1 MAGNDDRAAV
11 LDIIEREAAES
22 GIPRDDFL
30 RFAYIETG
38 GQFNADAHNRGSG
51 AKGLFQ
57 FMPDTAAEFGLTGR
71 EFDAAANTDAAATL
85 YARNRT
91 QITNR
96 SAETGHP
103 FLSGSES
110 PNGLDMYLAHQQG
123 GGGYASIQRAIAT
136 GEFSRSDT
144 RTNILSNL
152 DQAEFARVTGHPRG
166 TISGLSDQDL
176 ATSFTQYWTAKYAAI
191 SIPDRGI
198 EATASLP
205 GAAARPDPLADGV
218 LSRSERGQEVRAL
231 QEQLNALGFRD
242 GQGNQLETTSGIYGQ
257 RTEEAVRSFQAAMG
271 AQQTGRA
278 DEATRQ
284 AITDQISR
292 PEAERTQAPQAQ
304 TPESPGATWPA
315 PGNMDINQA
324 DKPREGRGEFG
335 TPRSSGKPHGGIDIQ
350 GEVGDPIVAFA
361 GGVVQVAPGNADAG
375 NTVRIQH
382 DDGSMTK
389 YFHLDEFT
397 VRNGQRVEAGDQI
410 GTMGR
415 TGNTPTHGDTHLH
428 FELIRDGRRVDPL
441 PVLRGSEQID
451 PANVTRAAPSPGAM
465 QLGASGAAV
474 IALQEQLNQLGYRG
488 EDGQRLETKSGVFG
502 PQTDHALRVFQTD
515 SGIKVDGIYG
525 GESRTAIES
534 ASQRSQAS
542 NELLR
547 DGARGDGVAE
557 LQTRLHLLGYTDASG
572 RELAVDGVFGDSTHE
587 AVLNLQR
594 DNNIKVDGIVGPETR
609 GALDALEQGRGAAEP
624 SGPETSVQS
633 QGSFVHSMISAARD
647 ANFGDLR
654 GLVDKFAASDLGQA
668 WQQAAQQAKQQ
679 ADQQAAEQ
687 EKTSTDLSR

>member
-1 MAGNDDRAAV
+1 MAGLNDRAAV

-38 GQFNADAHNRGSG
+38 GKFNADAYNEDSG

-57 FMPDTAAEFGLTGR
+57 FMPSTAAEFGLTGR

-96 SAETGHP
+96 SAETGRP

-123 GGGYASIQRAIAT
+123 GGGYASIQSAIAT
-136 GEFSRSDT
+136 GDFSRSDT
-144 RTNILSNL
+144 RTNILGNI

-166 TISGLSDQDL
+166 SISGLSDRDL

-191 SIPDRGI
+191 EIPDRGI
-198 EATASLP
+198 EASAPLP

-218 LSRSERGQEVRAL
+218 LSRSERGQEVQAL
-231 QEQLNALGFRD
+231 QEQLNALGYRD

-257 RTEEAVRSFQAAMG
+257 RTEEAVRSFQAASG
-271 AQQTGRA
+271 VEQTGRA

-284 AITDQISR
+284 AIAEQMSR
-292 PEAERTQAPQAQ
+292 PESERTQPVEPQAS
-304 TPESPGATWPA
+304 ERPGATWPA

-324 DKPREGRGEFG
+324 DKPREGHGEFG

-350 GEVGDPIVAFA
+350 GDVGDPIVAFA
-361 GGVVQVAPGNADAG
+361 GGVVQVAPRNGAAG

-382 DDGSMTK
+382 DDGSMSK
-389 YFHLDEFT
+389 YFHLDEFS
-397 VRNGQRVEAGDQI
+397 VQDGQRVEAGDQI

-415 TGNTPTHGDTHLH
+415 TGNTPRHGDTHLH
-428 FELIRDGRRVDPL
+428 FEIIRDGRQVDPM
-441 PVLRGSEQID
+441 PYLRGSEQIGVAD
-451 PANVTRAAPSPGAM
+451 VSRSAPSGGAL
-465 QLGASGAAV
+465 QLGANGAAV

-488 EDGQRLETKSGVFG
+488 EDGQPLETKSGVFG
-502 PQTDHALRVFQTD
+502 PQTDHALRAFQAD
-515 SGIKVDGIYG
+515 SAIKVDGIYG

-534 ASQRSQAS
+534 ASQRSQAAS
-542 NELLR
+542 ELMR

-572 RELAVDGVFGDSTHE
+572 RELAVDGVFGDSTRE

-594 DNNIKVDGIVGPETR
+594 ANDIKVDGIVGPETR
-609 GALDALEQGRGAAEP
+609 GTLDALERGREAAEP
-624 SGPETSVQS
+624 SGPEASAQSQTNFVQS
-633 QGSFVHSMISAARD
+633 MFAAARD
-647 ANFGDLR
+647 ADFGDLR

-668 WQQAAQQAKQQ
+668 WQQATQQAKQQ
-679 ADQQAAEQ
+679 AEQQTADQA
-687 EKTSTDLSR
+687 KTNTDMSR